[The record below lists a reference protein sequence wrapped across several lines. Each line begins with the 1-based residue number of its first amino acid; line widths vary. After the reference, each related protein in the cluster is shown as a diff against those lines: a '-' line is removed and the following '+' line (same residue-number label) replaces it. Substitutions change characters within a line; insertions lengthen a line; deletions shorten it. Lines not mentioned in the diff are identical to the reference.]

1 MNDLTSYQI
10 DDELLLFSEQDK
22 TLHCLNTIG
31 ALIYLDLMEGL
42 SVEQIIR
49 RIIKQYNIPYEVA
62 EADVI
67 RIKDELSSLS
77 ESTKKSYPNPP
88 QQNYSQPLSADH
100 KRDFETQLSYGLLD
114 AKILIR
120 CSKKEFAD
128 QIVSIIGHLKIEA
141 SPSYDIVLDIID
153 DGDQCF
159 VAHNNIIINAA
170 ASLEHLAPVVIYE
183 FTRLAYQSTDY
194 LLAVHSA
201 VVGDDHYCMMLP
213 GLSGSGKSTLTA
225 ALIASGF
232 YYYTDET
239 AILKPKTHLVIP
251 VPISIGIK
259 TNSWPVLKPF
269 YPQLEHLTVHA
280 GVEERRVRYI
290 PPKPELIPGKL
301 KNGKPVKAIFFPN
314 YVAESE
320 TVVTPLSRVEG
331 LKLLTDSGYET
342 KDNLNTNKVSE
353 LVDWIASVECYHL
366 QYSSLDE
373 VIVQIRGVFD
383 E

>member
-1 MNDLTSYQI
+1 MNDLISYQI

-22 TLHCLNTIG
+22 TLHSLNTVG
-31 ALIYLDLMEGL
+31 ALVYLDLQEGFNIG
-42 SVEQIIR
+42 QIISKVINR
-49 RIIKQYNIPYEVA
+49 YNIPYEVA

-67 RIKDELSSLS
+67 RIKDEFSSLS
-77 ESTKKSYPNPP
+77 EITKKSYPDAP

-100 KRDFETQLSYGLLD
+100 KRDYETQLSYGLLD

-141 SPSYDIVLDIID
+141 CPSYDIVLDIID

-159 VAHNNIIINAA
+159 VVHNSIIINGA

-225 ALIASGF
+225 ALVGSGY

-239 AILKPKTHLVIP
+239 AILKPKTHLVVP

-259 TNSWPVLKPF
+259 KNSWPVLKLY
-269 YPQLEHLTVHA
+269 YPEIERLKVHT
-280 GVEERRVRYI
+280 GVEDRRVRYI

-301 KNGKPVKAIFFPN
+301 KHGKPVKSIFFPN

-366 QYSSLDE
+366 QYSSLDG
-373 VIVQIRGVFD
+373 VIDQIRRIFD